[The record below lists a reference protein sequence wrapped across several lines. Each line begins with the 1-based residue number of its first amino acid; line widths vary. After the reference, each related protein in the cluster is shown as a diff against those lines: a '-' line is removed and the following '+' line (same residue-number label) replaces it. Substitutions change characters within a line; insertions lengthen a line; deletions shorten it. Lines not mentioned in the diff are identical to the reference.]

1 MHRARRFRPLPPI
14 LLAVLIAAVLIVAV
28 LAQGCQDRRPESRT
42 GQEKATKTTGV
53 NVGEPAGAAENGSD
67 NGTAPRKGTNVE
79 VLTLT
84 KRDFKIYTTYIGHLL
99 PRERVIV
106 RSELEGV
113 VESTHFEEGGEVLKG
128 SELAQIST
136 RRLSLRRDLARSN
149 HELAEATF
157 QRNLQLSEKQ
167 LIPAVQLAISRTE
180 RDVNRVNLE
189 LAELELAKS
198 RVVAPISATV
208 KTKNI
213 RVGEYVN
220 KGQLLAELL
229 DISFLRAQIH
239 VPEKDIRHIRKG
251 RQVSISLDA
260 LPERKFTGTVA
271 SIGVEADREN
281 RSFPVE
287 VELVNRGRE
296 LRPGMLARVKVE
308 TGSYSQ
314 QVLIPRHAVL
324 ERARGRVVFLA
335 KDGVAVERQVE
346 LGVSRD
352 GEVQVLSGLDTGQR
366 IIVTGQHQVT
376 ADYPITVLREMRQAS
391 DGRR

>member
-1 MHRARRFRPLPPI
+1 M
-14 LLAVLIAAVLIVAV
+14 
-28 LAQGCQDRRPESRT
+28 
-42 GQEKATKTTGV
+42 
-53 NVGEPAGAAENGSD
+53 
-67 NGTAPRKGTNVE
+67 
-79 VLTLT
+79 
-84 KRDFKIYTTYIGHLL
+84 
-99 PRERVIV
+99 
-106 RSELEGV
+106 
-113 VESTHFEEGGEVLKG
+113 
-128 SELAQIST
+128 
-136 RRLSLRRDLARSN
+136 
-149 HELAEATF
+149 
-157 QRNLQLSEKQ
+157 
-167 LIPAVQLAISRTE
+167 
-180 RDVNRVNLE
+180 
-189 LAELELAKS
+189 
-198 RVVAPISATV
+198 
-208 KTKNI
+208 
-213 RVGEYVN
+213 
-220 KGQLLAELL
+220 
-229 DISFLRAQIH
+229 
-239 VPEKDIRHIRKG
+239 
-251 RQVSISLDA
+251 
-260 LPERKFTGTVA
+260 A

-324 ERARGRVVFLA
+324 ERARGRVVCLA